1 MRTKAAVPISFTPL
15 TRRGRWPYHATVPE
29 YRPGPVATDATVVE
43 IDGRVALFIPATQ
56 ELAFLNTTAS
66 DVLRLCDSHRTLD
79 DIVSRIASDSG
90 IPPKA
95 VSDSVTQ
102 AIESFVA
109 KSLFGIHP

>member
-66 DVLRLCDSHRTLD
+66 DVLRLCNGQRTLD
-79 DIVSRIASDSG
+79 DIVLRTASDSG
-90 IPPKA
+90 VPPTA
-95 VSDSVTQ
+95 VSDSVAQ
-102 AIESFVA
+102 AVESFVA
-109 KSLFGIHP
+109 KSLFGVHP